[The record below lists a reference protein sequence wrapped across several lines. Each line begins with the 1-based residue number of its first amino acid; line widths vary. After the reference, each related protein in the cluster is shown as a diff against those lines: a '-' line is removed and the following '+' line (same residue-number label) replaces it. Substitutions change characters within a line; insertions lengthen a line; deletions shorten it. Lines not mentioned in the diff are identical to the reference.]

1 MPYLKL
7 IVTPGDRTLELRDA
21 VVKLGRDPLSTIPF
35 TGDDARVVS
44 ARHAELR
51 WREGQWHVVDLGSR
65 NGTYLNGRRLSG
77 HAPLKP
83 GDAVTLGET
92 GPKVAIVA
100 VAEGLAETLLEHP
113 KMADARP
120 PAPGRLP
127 EQRVYGITML
137 AAATG
142 KRFEARGTRIRMG
155 RGSEA
160 RAIDSQMDEIGR
172 LHYYSKIDRALISLA
187 LGDLAAAQHWIAV
200 AKEEHNPWLLVLPC
214 DPLWED
220 NIGATH

>member
-7 IVTPGDRTLELRDA
+7 IVTPGQLTLELRDA
-21 VVKLGRDPLSTIPF
+21 VVRLGRDPLSTIPF

-77 HAPLKP
+77 NAPLNP

-92 GPKVAIVA
+92 GPKVAIAA
-100 VAEGLAETLLEHP
+100 VAQGLAETLLEHP
-113 KMADARP
+113 NMADAKP
-120 PAPGRLP
+120 PAPSRPP

-155 RGSEA
+155 RGKPEVLEQPS
-160 RAIDSQMDEIGR
+160 SPW
-172 LHYYSKIDRALISLA
+172 DRAARSWSA
-187 LGDLAAAQHWIAV
+187 MPAAATA
-200 AKEEHNPWLLVLPC
+200 LS
-214 DPLWED
+214 
-220 NIGATH
+220 